1 MLVKDEEEVV
11 EEEEETTSSSQE
23 TTGDDAYITRRH
35 SSRLHVEAQGE
46 LERESSAPLTLFE
59 TMRLSFEF
67 CILWTLANY
76 FVSACLQYTTVASST
91 ILTSTSSVFTLIF
104 GVMFRVEAFTFRKTL
119 GIFASLAGIVLISSI
134 DLSGDNNEHRGDFPE
149 KSSQEIAVGN
159 TLALISAVIYGMYA
173 VLMKKRI
180 TDESRINMP
189 LFFGFVG
196 AVNFLLFW
204 PGLIILHV
212 TGIETF
218 ELPPDSRVMII
229 ILCNSLASL
238 ISDMTWAYAVLLTS
252 PLVTT
257 VGLSLTIPCSLIGQ
271 MIINNQT
278 AGAWYW
284 IGALLVLVSFIF
296 VSQEDE
302 QLQDAQSDAKRHDD
316 PVRPR
321 STSHGHSGDDTAG
334 L

>member
-1 MLVKDEEEVV
+1 MPLKDEEEV
-11 EEEEETTSSSQE
+11 EEEVFPNTSQE
-23 TTGDDAYITRRH
+23 GTSDVVGVIRRH
-35 SSRLHVEAQGE
+35 SLRSQVELQEE
-46 LERESSAPLTLFE
+46 LEGGSSAPLTIFE

-104 GVMFRVEAFTFRKTL
+104 GVIFRVETFTFRKTI

-159 TLALISAVIYGMYA
+159 TLALISAVVYGMYA

-204 PGLIILHV
+204 PGLIILHF

-218 ELPPDSRVMII
+218 ELPPDGRVMII

-238 ISDMTWAYAVLLTS
+238 ISDMTWAYAVLLMS

-278 AGAWYW
+278 AGVWYW

-296 VSQEDE
+296 VSQEDK
-302 QLQDAQSDAKRHDD
+302 QPDDAQSDAKRHDD
-316 PVRPR
+316 PVRSR
-321 STSHGHSGDDTAG
+321 STSHGHVGDDAAG